1 MMKKNC
7 AIVLAAGKG
16 RRMGAEINKQF
27 LKLRGKPVLYYTLK
41 VFEKNKNIDEIV
53 LVVAKKEIDYCK
65 ENIVKKYNFNKIVS
79 VVEGGNERQHS
90 VLNGLNALNNCNI
103 VIIHDGARPFLT
115 ERIIDEGIAY
125 AKEYCA
131 CACGVTPK
139 DTIKVI
145 DKDNFC
151 IDTPN
156 RKELFCVQTPQC
168 FKYDLI
174 LDSHI
179 KINKAKMKVTDDTM
193 VVEKCGHKV
202 YLYNGDYKNIKITT
216 PEDMVIGE
224 KILETF
230 NLDIK

>member
-1 MMKKNC
+1 MKKNC
-7 AIVLAAGKG
+7 AIILAAGKG
-16 RRMGAEINKQF
+16 NRMGAEINKQF
-27 LKLRGKPVLYYTLK
+27 LKLRERPILYYTLK
-41 VFEKNKNIDEIV
+41 AFEENKNIDEII
-53 LVVAKKEIDYCK
+53 LVAAKEEIDYCK
-65 ENIVKKYNFNKIVS
+65 ENIVKKYNFNKIKK
-79 VVEGGNERQHS
+79 VVEGGKERQYS
-90 VLNGLNALNNCNI
+90 VLNGLNTLNDCNI

-115 ERIIDEGIAY
+115 EKIINEGIAY
-125 AKEYCA
+125 AKEYGA

-139 DTIKVI
+139 DTIKVM
-145 DKDNFC
+145 DKENFS

-156 RKELFCVQTPQC
+156 RQELFCVQTPQC

-179 KINKAKMKVTDDTM
+179 KINNEKLKVTDDTM
-193 VVEKCGHKV
+193 VVEKYGHKV
-202 YLYNGDYKNIKITT
+202 YLYKGEYTNIKITT